1 MAYILN
7 VTHGRS
13 VSWVGLQRISHGLYS
28 FRVGNGLLVIAK
40 FPICTFGYAIG
51 LLSSSV
57 PPSYSSSP
65 NILSA
70 QRFHRDE
77 KGKQLKSMTIRKLK
91 MNAPL
96 QPTYTNKVSPE
107 FLCRLDDSPFT
118 EEQLAGF
125 NNEVMAIIHQQ
136 QAYAEAHPPRA
147 IYRVATQGS
156 QTRDG
161 GVIQQA
167 AAPLVFTLDNG
178 QKVTAAQK
186 GDYVVY
192 ADGDTAQIVTGA
204 GEGNNDL
211 ALVGSRLC
219 NGDEIINTLQ
229 GSYLFIRR
237 EGVSLAEDFLP
248 SIEGAATNE

>member
-1 MAYILN
+1 
-7 VTHGRS
+7 
-13 VSWVGLQRISHGLYS
+13 
-28 FRVGNGLLVIAK
+28 LLVIAK
-40 FPICTFGYAIG
+40 FPICTFSYAIG
-51 LLSSSV
+51 LLSASV

-70 QRFHRDE
+70 QRFYRDE

-96 QPTYTNKVSPE
+96 QPTYTNEVSPE

-136 QAYAEAHPPRA
+136 QVYAEEHPPCA
-147 IYRVATQGS
+147 IYRVATEGS

-178 QKVTAAQK
+178 KKVTAAQK

-192 ADGDTAQIVTGA
+192 ADGGTAQIITGA
-204 GEGNNDL
+204 GEGDNDL

-229 GSYLFIRR
+229 GSYLLVARV
-237 EGVSLAEDFLP
+237 GVAMAEDFLP
-248 SIEGAATNE
+248 SIVGAETNE

>member
-1 MAYILN
+1 
-7 VTHGRS
+7 
-13 VSWVGLQRISHGLYS
+13 
-28 FRVGNGLLVIAK
+28 
-40 FPICTFGYAIG
+40 
-51 LLSSSV
+51 
-57 PPSYSSSP
+57 
-65 NILSA
+65 
-70 QRFHRDE
+70 
-77 KGKQLKSMTIRKLK
+77 

-96 QPTYTNKVSPE
+96 HPLYTNEVSPE
-107 FLCRLDDSPFT
+107 LLRRLDVSPFT

-125 NNEVMAIIHQQ
+125 DDEVMAIIRQQ
-136 QAYAEAHPPRA
+136 RAYAEEHSPRA
-147 IYRVATQGS
+147 IYRVATEGS

-192 ADGDTAQIVTGA
+192 ADGGTAQIVTGA
-204 GEGNNDL
+204 GQGNNDL

-229 GSYLFIRR
+229 GGYLFVAR
-237 EGVSLAEDFLP
+237 EGVSMAEDFLP
-248 SIEGAATNE
+248 SIEGAETNE